1 MRIDADR
8 IKQRL
13 MAENQSA
20 DGVIFKMKRDP
31 RVTRIGRY
39 LRKFSI
45 DELPQLFNV
54 LIGDM
59 SLDGPRPPLPDE
71 VRLYTLEDRKRLNVV
86 PGLTCIW

>member
-59 SLDGPRPPLPDE
+59 SLVGRGRRCPTRSGFT
-71 VRLYTLEDRKRLNVV
+71 RSRTAN
-86 PGLTCIW
+86 G